1 MPPPSPAPK
10 MHPDELD
17 IDAALVERLVAGQ
30 FPAWAGLP
38 VKRVVSAGTDNAMY
52 RLGDDMVVRLPRL
65 PGGAG
70 QVAKEQRWLPR
81 LAPHLPLAVPEP
93 LAEGAPGEGYPLPWG
108 VFRWLDGDNVHDAPF
123 TDGTRLAD
131 AAVSLGRFVAA
142 LRAVDAVGGPPS
154 WRGGPLTDDD
164 RVRAAIRDLGADG
177 RADAAGATA
186 AWEDALRV
194 PRWDGA
200 PVWLHGDLLPGNL
213 LARQGRLS
221 AVIDFGG
228 LGTGDP
234 AADVL
239 AAWAVLT
246 PGTRRLFRD
255 AAGADDATWAR
266 GRGWAL
272 YFGLTAEHH
281 YRVTNPV
288 LAAVG
293 HRAVAEA
300 LADTE

>member
-1 MPPPSPAPK
+1 MPPASK

-17 IDAALVERLVAGQ
+17 IDAALVGRLVAEQ
-30 FPAWAGLP
+30 FPEWSGLP
-38 VKRVVSAGTDNAMY
+38 VKQVVSAGTDNAMY
-52 RLGDDMVVRLPRL
+52 RLGGDMVVRLPRL

-70 QVAKEQRWLPR
+70 QVEKEQRWLPR
-81 LAPHLPLAVPEP
+81 LAPHLPLAVPVP
-93 LAEGAPGEGYPLPWG
+93 LAEGTPGQGYALPWG
-108 VFRWLDGDNVHDAPF
+108 VFRWLDGDNVYDAPLC
-123 TDGTRLAD
+123 DGAELGD
-131 AAVSLGRFVAA
+131 AAVELGRFVAA
-142 LRAVDAVGGPPS
+142 LRKVDAVGGPPS
-154 WRGGPLTDDD
+154 WRGGPLTDDEH
-164 RVRAAIRDLGADG
+164 VRTAIRDLGGDG
-177 RADAAGATA
+177 ALDGDAATA
-186 AWEDALRV
+186 AWEGALRL
-194 PRWDGA
+194 PHWDGD

-213 LARQGRLS
+213 LARGGRLS

-239 AAWAVLT
+239 AAWAVFDAR
-246 PGTRRLFRD
+246 TRPLFRE
-255 AAGADDATWAR
+255 AADVDDATWAR

-300 LADTE
+300 LADGE

>member
-1 MPPPSPAPK
+1 

-17 IDAALVERLVAGQ
+17 IDESLVERLVAEQ
-30 FPAWAGLP
+30 FPAWARLP

-70 QVAKEQRWLPR
+70 QVAKEQHWLPR
-81 LAPHLPLAVPEP
+81 LAPHLPLAVPVP
-93 LAEGAPGEGYPLPWG
+93 LAEGAPGQGYPLPWG
-108 VFRWLDGDNVHDAPF
+108 VFRWLDGENVHDAPF
-123 TDGTRLAD
+123 TDEAARAE
-131 AAVSLGRFVAA
+131 AAVALGRFVAA

-164 RVRAAIRDLGADG
+164 HVRAAIRGLGADG
-177 RADAAGATA
+177 TLDAARASA

-194 PRWDGA
+194 PRWAGA

-213 LARQGRLS
+213 LAREGRLG

-239 AAWAVLT
+239 AAWAVFT
-246 PGTRRLFRD
+246 AGTRRLFRE
-255 AAGADDATWAR
+255 AAGVDDATWAR

-288 LAAVG
+288 LAAVA
-293 HRAVAEA
+293 HRTVAEA